1 MHAMKPGRCLL
12 LATLGIALS
21 GCMHWTPVRAPAPA
35 PDAPRRL
42 GTARVTR
49 ADHSV
54 VELHYVVVT
63 ADSVVGWRAA
73 QPGVREALA
82 HAQVRRIERQGVGLA
97 RTGAVL
103 LLAAVVALYVQLA
116 SGM

>member
-12 LATLGIALS
+12 LAALVIALS
-21 GCMHWTPVRAPAPA
+21 GCMHWTPVHAPA

-42 GTARVTR
+42 GAARVTR

-73 QPGVREALA
+73 QPGAREALA
-82 HAQVRRIERQGVGLA
+82 HAQVRRIERQGIGLA

-103 LLAAVVALYVQLA
+103 LLAAVVALYVQVA
-116 SGM
+116 SGI